1 MGLLFRRRRRLSNSI
16 WMIREDI
23 SFLVISNVNSMRKMD
38 DRGCYCYHHH
48 HHHHHHHHV
57 SLLWSFDPK
66 GVVSVVE
73 SVVVVLVVTVSFVSH
88 SKFVKSLEYYY
99 YYYTISSILY

>member
-1 MGLLFRRRRRLSNSI
+1 MGLLFRRRRRLLFPNSI

-23 SFLVISNVNSMRKMD
+23 SFLVISNVNSVKKMD
-38 DRGCYCYHHH
+38 DCGCYCYQYHHY
-48 HHHHHHHHV
+48 HV

-73 SVVVVLVVTVSFVSH
+73 SVVVVVLVVVSFVSH
-88 SKFVKSLEYYY
+88 SKFVESLDYYY
-99 YYYTISSILY
+99 YYCYYTISSILY